1 MYFYKANFPLFY
13 LSIDTSIELLME
25 ILYKVYFVTEVV
37 IKFTLI
43 ILIKNVKIF
52 QFHSEI
58 ILKVL
63 VCF

>member
-58 ILKVL
+58 I
-63 VCF
+63 

>member
-43 ILIKNVKIF
+43 TLIKNVKIF

-58 ILKVL
+58 I
-63 VCF
+63 